1 MFKNFIP
8 LASFNNWQSSWI
20 MRVAESSYGK
30 PLTGHKRNL
39 FYSIF
44 SGVFAGFILA
54 ASVLCFSIFLFNHN
68 FTSEL
73 LLVFGAVFLK
83 VTIFVFLVSML
94 LTEADDIKR
103 IVKKNRKHEFLLS
116 VLINSGAFIVVFI
129 LSLVF
134 YSYYF
139 TPSKY
144 FSEIELSSQGCP
156 NGKCE
161 VSTIQPD
168 LNISNVE
175 ETSENKLPKVEEE
188 KEKNELGDG
197 ISFDALS
204 IDEFDEFL
212 VNSGFEDFSV
222 KTTET
227 KATSTFGE
235 ISLFPDK
242 KGVDWGQFLAELDDV
257 ALNSPLHVDRKISS
271 AIMKEVPFEIIND
284 ILNRG
289 HELNGHHISS
299 LARYFTVEEFQ
310 QLENYGIDLSADPSV
325 GGSVL
330 ARSLLNKQGPEL
342 FDYLLTKDELV
353 MDEDINVVKEVL
365 SLSSKL
371 NRPIKYTQQLIE
383 RGAPMTDE
391 TKEWIETDLRKK
403 NLNYYVIVKS
413 RLTY

>member
-197 ISFDALS
+197 ISFDA
-204 IDEFDEFL
+204 
-212 VNSGFEDFSV
+212 
-222 KTTET
+222 
-227 KATSTFGE
+227 
-235 ISLFPDK
+235 
-242 KGVDWGQFLAELDDV
+242 
-257 ALNSPLHVDRKISS
+257 
-271 AIMKEVPFEIIND
+271 
-284 ILNRG
+284 
-289 HELNGHHISS
+289 
-299 LARYFTVEEFQ
+299 FQ
-310 QLENYGIDLSADPSV
+310 
-325 GGSVL
+325 
-330 ARSLLNKQGPEL
+330 
-342 FDYLLTKDELV
+342 
-353 MDEDINVVKEVL
+353 
-365 SLSSKL
+365 
-371 NRPIKYTQQLIE
+371 
-383 RGAPMTDE
+383 
-391 TKEWIETDLRKK
+391 
-403 NLNYYVIVKS
+403 
-413 RLTY
+413 